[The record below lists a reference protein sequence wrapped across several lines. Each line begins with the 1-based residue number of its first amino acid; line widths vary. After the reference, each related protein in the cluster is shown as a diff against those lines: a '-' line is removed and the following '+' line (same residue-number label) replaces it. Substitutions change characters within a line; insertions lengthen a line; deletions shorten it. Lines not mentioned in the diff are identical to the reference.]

1 MQSTLSPEIA
11 LHLHLGVAVAVE
23 MVSSCIGSFVVW
35 LVQASSMMSY
45 TPFNQFFTQMIT
57 ARAYNAAMV
66 AMKPPWALCAT
77 AQGVMSWVIMNRHA
91 KVSFKSSYYKIL
103 ALQVFTLI

>member
-45 TPFNQFFTQMIT
+45 TPFNQFFYSDDNCESLQCSHGCNETSVGPMCYCPGGYELGDNEQT
-57 ARAYNAAMV
+57 
-66 AMKPPWALCAT
+66 C
-77 AQGVMSWVIMNRHA
+77 QGEFQ
-91 KVSFKSSYYKIL
+91 K
-103 ALQVFTLI
+103 